1 MSASSTETAFS
12 EFAAY
17 DIMDANVRVGPS
29 GIHGVL
35 AMEAAELLAEM
46 DRFSIRRALV
56 SHFTAEEYDVME
68 GNRALA
74 REATTRLV
82 PAWSASPD
90 TSVIEDLRSRK
101 PRAVRLCFSVL
112 HHNFSPA
119 PWCAGDLCEYL
130 QQQQILAVI
139 AREEIDWNALAQMLQ
154 NYPRM
159 NVLLLDI
166 GYRSDRYLF
175 PLLRKH
181 ANLFFDS
188 AMYVAHR
195 QIEAFVERFGSDRI
209 VFGSRLPLYTPAA
222 ALAVLATARIPD
234 SVKLAIAGG
243 TLRSLLG
250 DAA

>member
-1 MSASSTETAFS
+1 MLCPALSPGHMPSYTSPEENIVSALSTETAFS

-35 AMEAAELLAEM
+35 AMEAAELLVEM

-56 SHFTAEEYDVME
+56 SHFTAEEYDVLE

-90 TSVIEDLRSRK
+90 TSVVEDLRSRN

-119 PWCAGDLCEYL
+119 PWCAGDLC
-130 QQQQILAVI
+130 
-139 AREEIDWNALAQMLQ
+139 
-154 NYPRM
+154 
-159 NVLLLDI
+159 
-166 GYRSDRYLF
+166 
-175 PLLRKH
+175 
-181 ANLFFDS
+181 
-188 AMYVAHR
+188 
-195 QIEAFVERFGSDRI
+195 
-209 VFGSRLPLYTPAA
+209 
-222 ALAVLATARIPD
+222 
-234 SVKLAIAGG
+234 
-243 TLRSLLG
+243 
-250 DAA
+250 